1 MKKNEKPYS
10 IKYGPRSEN
19 RKKLSEDQDT
29 KSPADKHTV

>member
-19 RKKLSEDQDT
+19 RKKTFGRSGYEI
-29 KSPADKHTV
+29 ACR